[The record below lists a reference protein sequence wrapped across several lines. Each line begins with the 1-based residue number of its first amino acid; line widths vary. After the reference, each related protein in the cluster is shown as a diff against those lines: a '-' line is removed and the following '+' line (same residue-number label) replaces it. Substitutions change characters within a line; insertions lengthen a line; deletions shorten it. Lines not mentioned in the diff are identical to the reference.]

1 MEEEE
6 EGGRGGDAGRLCLP
20 AAPAAPAECTEGPA
34 PAPQVG
40 DRDGDRVTPKGLQG
54 HLRAGEPPRAG
65 NLAHKVRPP
74 PGKGRGPPQVGTTP
88 GVGLGILPPRRG
100 RGTPQYGTRDPPRD
114 GIRTAEPS
122 WDETR
127 GPREGTGDSPREGM
141 GDSQAGG
148 HGGATAP

>member
-54 HLRAGEPPRAG
+54 HLRAGEPPG
-65 NLAHKVRPP
+65 
-74 PGKGRGPPQVGTTP
+74 QGTSP
-88 GVGLGILPPRRG
+88 AR
-100 RGTPQYGTRDPPRD
+100 YDPPR
-114 GIRTAEPS
+114 
-122 WDETR
+122 
-127 GPREGTGDSPREGM
+127 
-141 GDSQAGG
+141 
-148 HGGATAP
+148 